1 MRGYCIFPRHNITR
15 MATSRIK
22 VRQFIFH
29 LFLLLKNYFNVNLNY
44 SFVVWKHFMCFEKIW
59 KKNREKKRNY
69 QNSIPINFFLHIC
82 FQFIYFILKKNM
94 KI

>member
-1 MRGYCIFPRHNITR
+1 MRGYCIFPRHSITR

-29 LFLLLKNYFNVNLNY
+29 LFLLLKNYLNANLKC
-44 SFVVWKHFMCFEKIW
+44 SFVVWKHFMRFEKIW
-59 KKNREKKRNY
+59 KKIEKKKEITKI
-69 QNSIPINFFLHIC
+69 QFPLIFFYIYAFNL
-82 FQFIYFILKKNM
+82 FILFLKKNM